1 MSSTVAA
8 GSAKQQARELI
19 DELPDAVTWQDLAYR
34 IEVRADIEAG
44 LADIKAGRVAT
55 VSEVRRE
62 FGLSE

>member
-1 MSSTVAA
+1 M
-8 GSAKQQARELI
+8 

-55 VSEVRRE
+55 VPEVRRE
-62 FGLSE
+62 FGLSKL